1 MAGEPTKR
9 FFEALA
15 KKKSEPLLRT
25 VSGTLRCDLKD
36 AERTEHWYV
45 TIKKGDVTVSHK
57 RDAADCVVST
67 DMATFE
73 AIQGGE
79 MNAMA
84 AVLRGLVSIEGRMRM
99 VVALQALFK
108 PSTGAPTE
116 QVAGY
121 ARRPT

>member
-1 MAGEPTKR
+1 MAEPTKR

-25 VSGTLRCDLKD
+25 VSGTLRCDLED
-36 AERTEHWYV
+36 GERTEHWYV

-57 RDAADCVVST
+57 RADADCVVST
-67 DMATFE
+67 DLATFE
-73 AIQGGE
+73 AILGGE

-84 AVLRGLVSIEGRMRM
+84 AVLRGLVSVEGRVRLL
-99 VVALQALFK
+99 VALQALFT
-108 PSTGAPTE
+108 PSAGAATE

>member
-1 MAGEPTKR
+1 MAESTRR

-25 VSGTLRCDLKD
+25 VSGTIRCDLED
-36 AERTEHWYV
+36 GERTEHWYV
-45 TIKKGDVTVSHK
+45 TINKGDVTVSHK
-57 RDAADCVVST
+57 RADADCVVSAT
-67 DMATFE
+67 LATFE
-73 AIQGGE
+73 AILGGE

-84 AVLRGLVSIEGRMRM
+84 GLLRGLVTVEGRARLL
-99 VVALQALFK
+99 VALQSLFT
-108 PSTGAPTE
+108 PSTGAATE

>member
-1 MAGEPTKR
+1 MAEPTKR

-25 VSGTLRCDLKD
+25 VNGTIRCDLED
-36 AERTEHWYV
+36 GERTEHWYV

-57 RDAADCVVST
+57 RAAADCVLST
-67 DMATFE
+67 DLATFE
-73 AIQGGE
+73 AILGGE

-99 VVALQALFK
+99 VVALQSLFT
-108 PSTGAPTE
+108 PSAGAPTE

-121 ARRPT
+121 AGRPT